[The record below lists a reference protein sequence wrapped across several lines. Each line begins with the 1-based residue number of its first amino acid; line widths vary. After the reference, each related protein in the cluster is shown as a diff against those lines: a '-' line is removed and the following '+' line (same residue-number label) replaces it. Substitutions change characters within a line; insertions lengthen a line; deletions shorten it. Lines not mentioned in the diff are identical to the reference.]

1 MISTLRRRFIAVA
14 MASCIAVLSVLL
26 TAINISNYHSA
37 ISKADELLEIIA
49 ENHGQFPEDMEN
61 QQSDDHSPA
70 PPKGKPDKAK
80 KEPRDHK
87 KLSPEAPFTTRYFT
101 VTLDDNGKVLM
112 VDIERISAITEDE
125 ATQMVQ
131 PLYEKSKTLG
141 FVGRYRYKQIEQDG
155 EILYIFLSCE
165 SQLASFTSFL
175 WISIAISAA
184 GLILI
189 FVLVVF
195 FSHLA
200 MKPVAENYRKQK
212 QFITDAGHELK
223 TPLTIIDA
231 NTEVLE
237 MMNGENEWTAS
248 IRNQVER
255 LSDFT
260 QKMVVLSRMEEDK
273 PRLVMS
279 DFSLS
284 DAVEEV
290 VQPFVPLAQSKGK
303 NLTLTVENGLSY
315 HGDETA
321 LRRMVSLLTDNAIQY
336 SSPQATIALQLKAN
350 GKRRILTV
358 TNPIQQPP
366 AENPERWFERF
377 YRADSSRNS
386 ASGGHGI
393 GLSTVKAIVQAH
405 KGKVSAVYQ
414 DGQIIFTVI
423 L

>member
-1 MISTLRRRFIAVA
+1 MISTLRRRFIVVA

-49 ENHGQFPEDMEN
+49 ENHGQFPEDMGN

-70 PPKGKPDKAK
+70 PPKDKPDKAK
-80 KEPRDHK
+80 KEPPDHK

-125 ATQMVQ
+125 AAQMVQ

-195 FSHLA
+195 FSRLA

-290 VQPFVPLAQSKGK
+290 VQPFVTLAQSKGK

-350 GKRRILTV
+350 GKRRIFTV